1 MLEMLFHINT
11 FRLLSTESRKN
22 AALGNKVDQQLQR
35 VLTYKQLC
43 LVWGEALEGG
53 ISSVQSDGVVR
64 VILRF

>member
-43 LVWGEALEGG
+43 LV
-53 ISSVQSDGVVR
+53 
-64 VILRF
+64 